1 VLAKPGSSSSGA
13 LNGVFVG
20 FAALV
25 LGFATFSSG
34 GVITPEW
41 DVCLVAVCVLSL
53 AVLLPARPYT
63 PAPPQ
68 DRVLGTILIALPS
81 YVALQLL
88 PLPLA
93 WLRLISPARA
103 ALETATFPIGLGNS
117 RAPLSV
123 SPALTMAHLLRL
135 LCFICVFFLIRELTR
150 RFAEWPAMMA
160 LPLVVIGSAE
170 AALGLAQYFGG
181 AAKATGTYV
190 NSNHYSCFLQMV
202 LPFPLVLTAIAL
214 RRGTRRTGSLKRTVL
229 ACALSGCAALI
240 FLGALYSMSRM
251 GLAAIGA
258 SLLVLVFLIP
268 MARFSLRKSPARA
281 IYISAAVAAVAIILL
296 LFVSTPGALL
306 ERIANRGGQE
316 PLTVDAR
323 VQIWRETLP
332 MAADYRIFGSG
343 LGTYASVF
351 QKYRASAPEYLVDFA
366 HNDYLQLLAELG
378 VIGFA
383 IAVASALTILVQI
396 VRAMRGGPT
405 TAHRLVAAACAAAL
419 VALMLDCSVD
429 FDFYIPANAMLA
441 SWVAGV
447 GTAIGISRSEDS
459 APTKG

>member
-1 VLAKPGSSSSGA
+1 VSKPGSSSSRA
-13 LNGVFVG
+13 LNGVFVVSCG
-20 FAALV
+20 LV

-34 GVITPEW
+34 GVTTPQW
-41 DVCLVAVCVLSL
+41 DVCLAAVCALSL
-53 AVLLPARPYT
+53 AVLLPVRPYT
-63 PAPPQ
+63 PAPPP
-68 DRVLGTILIALPS
+68 DRILGALLVLLPS

-93 WLRLISPARA
+93 WLRLLSPARA
-103 ALETATFPIGLGNS
+103 ALETTTFPIGLGNG
-117 RAPLSV
+117 RAPLSA

-150 RFAEWPAMMA
+150 RFAERPVMMA
-160 LPLVVIGSAE
+160 LPAVVIASGE

-202 LPFPLVLTAIAL
+202 LPFPLVLAAIAL
-214 RRGTRRTGSLKRTVL
+214 RRGNRQGTGSLKPIVL

-240 FLGALYSMSRM
+240 FLGVLYSMSRM
-251 GLAAIGA
+251 GLAAVAA
-258 SLLVLVFLIP
+258 SLLVLVFLVP
-268 MARFSLRKSPARA
+268 VARVGLRKSPARA
-281 IYISAAVAAVAIILL
+281 IYISATVAAVAIMLL
-296 LFVSTPGALL
+296 LFISAPGALL
-306 ERIANRGGQE
+306 ERMANRGGQE

-378 VIGFA
+378 VIGFVIA
-383 IAVASALTILVQI
+383 IASALTILVQI
-396 VRAMRGGPT
+396 VHAVRRGPT
-405 TAHRLVAAACAAAL
+405 RAHRLVAAACAAAL

-447 GTAIGISRSEDS
+447 GTAIGISRTEDS
-459 APTKG
+459 EPTKG

>member
-1 VLAKPGSSSSGA
+1 MRGA
-13 LNGVFVG
+13 
-20 FAALV
+20 
-25 LGFATFSSG
+25 
-34 GVITPEW
+34 
-41 DVCLVAVCVLSL
+41 
-53 AVLLPARPYT
+53 
-63 PAPPQ
+63 
-68 DRVLGTILIALPS
+68 ILILLPS
-81 YVALQLL
+81 YVAFQLL

-103 ALETATFPIGLGNS
+103 ALESATFPIGLGNS
-117 RAPLSV
+117 HAPLSA
-123 SPALTMAHLLRL
+123 SPALTIAHLLRL

-150 RFAEWPAMMA
+150 RFAEWPAIMA
-160 LPLVVIGSAE
+160 LPILVIGSGE

-202 LPFPLVLTAIAL
+202 LPFPLVLAATAI
-214 RRGTRRTGSLKRTVL
+214 RRRHRHETGSLKRTLL
-229 ACALSGCAALI
+229 ACALIGCAALI
-240 FLGALYSMSRM
+240 FLGALYSLSRM
-251 GLAAIGA
+251 GLAAIA
-258 SLLVLVFLIP
+258 VSLLVLVFLVP
-268 MARFSLRKSPARA
+268 TARVGMRKTAVRA
-281 IYISAAVAAVAIILL
+281 VYISAGGAALAFILL
-296 LFVSTPGALL
+296 VFVSAPGALL

-343 LGTYASVF
+343 LGTYGSVF

-383 IAVASALTILVQI
+383 IVGAAALTILVQI
-396 VRAMRGGPT
+396 VRAVRRGPT
-405 TAHRLVAAACAAAL
+405 TSHRLIAAACAAAL
-419 VALMLDCSVD
+419 VALMLDSSVD

-441 SWVAGV
+441 AWIAGL
-447 GTAIGISRSEDS
+447 GTAVGISPTEDRGSSRS
-459 APTKG
+459 TVC